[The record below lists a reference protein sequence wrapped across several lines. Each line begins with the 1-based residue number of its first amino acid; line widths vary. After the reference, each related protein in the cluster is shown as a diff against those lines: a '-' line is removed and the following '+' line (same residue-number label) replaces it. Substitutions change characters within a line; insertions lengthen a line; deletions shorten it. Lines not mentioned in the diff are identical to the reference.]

1 MSRDYVMKPLSSSRP
16 SIVAALDVGSTKIS
30 CAIAKLKPAVQS
42 GGPLRRTH
50 DVEIMGFAIKASQG
64 VQGGRIVDLD
74 AAETVIRE
82 VVDQAERMAAYRPQG
97 VIVCL
102 SGGDLQTHAFAGEI
116 DVSGTP
122 VSSAHIGQ
130 LLGLGRKAG
139 AETGQSVLH
148 ALPIRYALDGRTGIA
163 EPVGM
168 MGRKLSLDMQV
179 TVADALVV
187 ENLALCLERCHLK
200 LVGVVAA
207 PYASA
212 LACLDETETT
222 LGAVCID
229 AGGGTT
235 TASAFQNNAF
245 LGTAAMPMGGALVT
259 KDLAHGLAISLSEAE
274 RTKTMHGTAFAGADG
289 SPDSISFEVP
299 DGNLAQ
305 ETVPRALLSR
315 IIAPRVEEMLE
326 MMRDRLAEQG
336 LLGLARRRLVIV
348 GGASQL
354 TGFREA
360 VMNVFDLAGQD
371 GVVRHGRPLGFAG
384 LPPEARGA
392 GYAGLLGLFVA
403 AQHAPDPREPMA
415 VLKTQTKP
423 KGYISRVSQWLRE
436 SF

>member
-1 MSRDYVMKPLSSSRP
+1 MSLDYVLKPLPSNRP
-16 SIVAALDVGSTKIS
+16 SIVTALDIGSNKIS
-30 CAIAKLKPAVQS
+30 CAIAKLKPSSQS

-50 DVEIMGFAIKASQG
+50 DVELLGFANKASQG
-64 VQGGRIVDLD
+64 VQSGRVVDLE
-74 AAETVIRE
+74 AAETVIRS
-82 VVDQAERMAAYRPQG
+82 VVDQAERMAGVTASS

-102 SGGDLQTHAFAGEI
+102 SGGDLKTHAFNGEI
-116 DVSGTP
+116 DVNGMP
-122 VSSAHIGQ
+122 VSNAHIGQ

-139 AETGQSVLH
+139 AETGEAVLH
-148 ALPIRYALDGRTGIA
+148 ALPIRYALDGHTGIA

-168 MGRKLSLDMQV
+168 VGRKLSLDMQV

-200 LVGVVAA
+200 LAGVVAA

-235 TASAFQNNAF
+235 TASAFQDNCF
-245 LGTAAMPMGGALVT
+245 LGTAAMSMGGGLVT
-259 KDLAHGLAISLSEAE
+259 KDLAHGLSISLSEAE
-274 RTKTMHGTAFAGADG
+274 RTKTMHGTTFAGADG
-289 SPDSISFEVP
+289 APDSISFHVVE
-299 DGNLAQ
+299 GNLAQ
-305 ETVPRALLSR
+305 ETMPRALLSR

-326 MMRDRLAEQG
+326 MMRDRLAEEG
-336 LLGLARRRLVIV
+336 LLGLARRRLVLV

-354 TGFREA
+354 TGYREM

-371 GVVRHGRPLGFAG
+371 GVVRHGRPLGFSG
-384 LPPEARGA
+384 LVSESKGPSF
-392 GYAGLLGLFVA
+392 AGLLGVFVA

-415 VLKTQTKP
+415 ALKTKTRP
-423 KGYISRVSQWLRE
+423 KGYVSRVSQWLRE